1 MIQVHPFLPNH
12 SSFSH
17 KGYSYEDIH
26 SIFAQA
32 APLRIYLHQISSGLT
47 TTFWKMGMMVYKAF
61 FVSLDLLSLS
71 AVVGGYESGYCS
83 HHEFVLSLFRNPKL

>member
-1 MIQVHPFLPNH
+1 MRQVHPFLLSH

-47 TTFWKMGMMVYKAF
+47 TTFWRMGMTVYRAF
-61 FVSLDLLSLS
+61 FVSLDLLSLP
-71 AVVGGYESGYCS
+71 AVVEGYESGYCS
-83 HHEFVLSLFRNPKL
+83 HHEFVLSLFHNLKL